1 MPIQLATAYVAIVP
15 SMKNVGK
22 SIAEAF
28 GSASDAQGAEQ
39 GKKAGAGFARG
50 LGATGAIIGAASA
63 ITSKA
68 MNVIGSSIS
77 GAVSHSD
84 QMNNFPKVMRNL
96 GYSSDDAAKS
106 IKKISAA
113 LDGLPTTTSS
123 MTSMVQQLAPLTSNL
138 NEATE
143 ISLAFNNAMLAGGAS
158 TEEQANALTQYT
170 QMLAAGKVDMQAWRS
185 IQAAMPGQLNQIA
198 EALLGAGKNGNDLYE
213 AMKNGSISFD
223 DFNGAVNRLNSDGF
237 GQYASF
243 TQQAKDAT
251 QGIGTA
257 MENVQNRVQKAWQKV
272 IEAIGVENIA
282 GAINRISS
290 QFGKIGDVV
299 ADVVTFV
306 KNNAD
311 IFAPIAA
318 GIGGAVAVIGAFGT
332 AVKIAA
338 AAQLIFNAAMTAN
351 PVMLMVT
358 AIAALVAG
366 LAYFF
371 TQTQLGQQIWQGFI
385 GWLMPIWNQM
395 LAVWTPLWAAI
406 SSYFSG
412 TWNAIQIVVQTV
424 MGVIQGIIQTVTA
437 LISGDWQG
445 VWDGIKNI
453 AMVVWNG
460 ISSLVGNA
468 INMIRNV
475 ISNVLNA
482 ISAIWNA
489 VWSGIGSFFSNI
501 WEGLKSAA
509 SNGVNAVMDVVRGI
523 KSKITGFFSG
533 AGDWL
538 VGAGK
543 ALLQGLWNGI
553 NNAVGWVVKQISG
566 IKDAIVG
573 GIKSLFGIHSPSRV
587 MRDEV
592 GVMIGK
598 GLAVGIQQTAGI
610 VDKAVDALMPDLT
623 DSWDVNPIRVAT
635 ATGRQSSS
643 FSQSGAYASGAE
655 AGSVVNNN
663 WKVNIQRGDDLD
675 SAATILYRNV
685 MMDRRRM

>member
-1 MPIQLATAYVAIVP
+1 MAIQLATAYVAIVP

-28 GSASDAQGAEQ
+28 GSASETQGVEQ
-39 GKKAGAGFARG
+39 GKKAGSGFARG
-50 LGATGAIIGAASA
+50 LGVTGAVIGAASA
-63 ITSKA
+63 ITAKA
-68 MNVIGSSIS
+68 LSVIGNSIS
-77 GAVSHSD
+77 GAISRAD
-84 QMNNFPKVMRNL
+84 QMNNFPKVMQNL
-96 GYSSDDAAKS
+96 GYSSSDAAKS
-106 IKKISAA
+106 IKKISAS
-113 LDGLPTTTSS
+113 LDGLPTATSS

-138 NEATE
+138 DEATE

-185 IQAAMPGQLNQIA
+185 IQAAMPGQLNQVA

-213 AMKNGSISFD
+213 AMKSGSVSFD
-223 DFNGAVNRLNSDGF
+223 DFNGAVKRLNTDGF

-282 GAINRISS
+282 GTINNISS
-290 QFGKIGDVV
+290 QFGKIGDAVV
-299 ADVVTFV
+299 GIVTFV

-311 IFAPIAA
+311 VFGPIVA
-318 GIGGAVAVIGAFGT
+318 GIAGAISSLGALG
-332 AVKIAA
+332 AAIKITTGV
-338 AAQLIFNAAMTAN
+338 QLIFNAVMNAN
-351 PVMLMVT
+351 PIMLIVT

-366 LAYFF
+366 LVYFF
-371 TQTQLGQQIWQGFI
+371 TQTQLGQQIWQSFI
-385 GWLMPIWNQM
+385 GWLMPIWDQVV
-395 LAVWTPLWAAI
+395 AVWTPV
-406 SSYFSG
+406 
-412 TWNAIQIVVQTV
+412 WNAISTVFQT
-424 MGVIQGIIQTVTA
+424 
-437 LISGDWQG
+437 
-445 VWDGIKNI
+445 
-453 AMVVWNG
+453 VWNG
-460 ISSLVGNA
+460 IVQFVTPIITTIAGFIQNT
-468 INMIRNV
+468 V
-475 ISNVLNA
+475 ITIQAV
-482 ISAIWNA
+482 WNA
-489 VWSGIGSFFSNI
+489 VWGSIGSFFTSI
-501 WEGLKSAA
+501 WNGIKSAA
-509 SNGVNAVMDVVRGI
+509 SNGVNAVMNVVRGI

-533 AGDWL
+533 AGNWL

-543 ALLQGLWNGI
+543 ALMQGLWNGI

-573 GIKSLFGIHSPSRV
+573 GIKTLFGIHSPSRV

-623 DSWDVNPIRVAT
+623 DTWEVNPIRVAT
-635 ATGRQSSS
+635 ATGRQSSY
-643 FSQSGAYASGAE
+643 FSQSGAYASGSE
-655 AGSVVNNN
+655 SGSVVNNN

-685 MMDRRRM
+685 MMDRRRL

>member
-1 MPIQLATAYVAIVP
+1 MAIQLATAYVAIVP

-22 SIAEAF
+22 AIVDAF
-28 GSASDAQGAEQ
+28 GSASDTQGAEQ
-39 GKKAGAGFARG
+39 GRKAGSGFARG
-50 LGATGAIIGAASA
+50 LGMTGAVIGAASA

-77 GAVSHSD
+77 GAISRAD
-84 QMNNFPKVMRNL
+84 QMNNFPKVMQNL

-106 IKKISAA
+106 IKKISDS

-138 NEATE
+138 DEATE

-198 EALLGAGKNGNDLYE
+198 EALLGAGKNGNDLYA
-213 AMKNGSISFD
+213 AMKNGSVSFD
-223 DFNGAVNRLNSDGF
+223 DFNGAVKRLNSDGF

-272 IEAIGVENIA
+272 IDAIGVENIA
-282 GAINRISS
+282 ATINGISS
-290 QFGKIGDVV
+290 QFGKIGDAV
-299 ADVVTFV
+299 AGVVTFV

-338 AAQLIFNAAMTAN
+338 AAQLIFNAVMNAN
-351 PVMLMVT
+351 PIMLLVT

-366 LAYFF
+366 LTYFF

-385 GWLMPIWNQM
+385 GWLTPIWNQV
-395 LAVWTPLWAAI
+395 LAVWTPLWTAI
-406 SSYFSG
+406 STFF
-412 TWNAIQIVVQTV
+412 QT
-424 MGVIQGIIQTVTA
+424 I
-437 LISGDWQG
+437 
-445 VWDGIKNI
+445 
-453 AMVVWNG
+453 WNG
-460 ISSLVGNA
+460 IVSFVTPIITTIVGF
-468 INMIRNV
+468 IQSNMGTIQAV
-475 ISNVLNA
+475 
-482 ISAIWNA
+482 WNA
-489 VWSGIGSFFSNI
+489 VWGGIGSFFSSI

-509 SNGVNAVMDVVRGI
+509 SNGVNAVLDTITGI
-523 KSKITGFFSG
+523 KGKITGFFTG
-533 AGDWL
+533 AGRWL

-543 ALLQGLWNGI
+543 ALLQGLWKGI
-553 NNAVGWVVKQISG
+553 SSAVDWVVKQISG

-592 GVMIGK
+592 GLMIGK
-598 GLAVGIQQTAGI
+598 GLAVGIQQSAGI
-610 VDKAVDALMPDLT
+610 VDKAIDALMPDLS
-623 DSWDVNPIRVAT
+623 DSWTIAPIQLAT
-635 ATGRQSSS
+635 SSGRQSQY
-643 FSQSGAYASGAE
+643 FSQPDAYTLAE
-655 AGSVVNNN
+655 TGSAVTNN
-663 WKVNIQRGDDLD
+663 WNVNISRGDDLD

-685 MMDRRRM
+685 MMDRGRV